1 MAILDIFKRKES
13 ITESDIQAIFQRS
26 LAESLKV
33 INLAGIETS
42 PYNLGVSGSSIM
54 GLTAVWSCVK
64 LLDDTF
70 AGLPFHVYDSTDGKT
85 VKLNHPL
92 AKLFN
97 VSPVEG
103 IKAFDWRSLAM
114 SKILLHGNFYA
125 YIERDKSYRPIRLT
139 PILSEVKVD
148 IIKGEIVYIFPKSKN
163 SKEMNK
169 VPYWD
174 MLHIKGYSEDGITG
188 KSVIQAHRD
197 SFGIGLS
204 AQKASKDFY
213 EKGAKLDGFLSTDQ
227 VLREDTYKKLKDS
240 WNERKQDRTPVL
252 DAGMKFHT
260 VKLTPQDAQYIQT
273 QQFNELAVARIFR
286 VPPHMIGIMDR
297 ATWNNVEL
305 LGIEFA
311 KFTMLPYCINWEQE
325 INQKLLTEAEQEKG
339 VYVKFNIEGL
349 MRADMKTRFESY
361 QLAIQNGLK
370 SINECREL
378 EDLNPI
384 EGGDKHYIQGN
395 NMVDI
400 NHQESESDNNKQD
413 ETGNRD

>member
-1 MAILDIFKRKES
+1 MAILDIFKRKDPLTTSE
-13 ITESDIQAIFQRS
+13 IEGIFQRS

-42 PYNLGVSGSSIM
+42 PYGKGVSDSSVM
-54 GLTAVWSCVK
+54 GLSAVWACVK
-64 LLDDTF
+64 LLDETF
-70 AGLPFHVYDSTDGKT
+70 AGLPFHIYKGADGSTEKIP
-85 VKLNHPL
+85 HPV

-97 VSPVEG
+97 IAPVEG

-114 SKILLHGNFYA
+114 SKILLNGNFYA
-125 YIERDKSYRPIRLT
+125 YIERDKAFKPIRLT
-139 PILSEVKVD
+139 PILHDVKVD
-148 IIKGEIVYIFPKSKN
+148 IIKGELVYIFPKEKN

-188 KSVIQAHRD
+188 KSVIHAHRD
-197 SFGIGLS
+197 SLGIGLS
-204 AQKASKDFY
+204 AQEASKDFY

-240 WNERKQDRTPVL
+240 WNERKKDRTPVL

-260 VKLTPQDAQYIQT
+260 VRLSPQDAQYIQT
-273 QQFNELAVARIFR
+273 RQFTELEVARIFR

-325 INQKLLTEAEQEKG
+325 INQKLLTDAEQEQG
-339 VYVKFNIEGL
+339 IYCKFNIEGL

-370 SINECREL
+370 SINECRIL
-378 EDLNPI
+378 EDMNPI

-395 NMVDI
+395 NMIDI
-400 NHQESESDNNKQD
+400 NAPTNNDITTQK
-413 ETGNRD
+413 